1 MSGMCGIEVDKGC
14 NVFLFAVFIDGISV
28 MGGIQKEFFNT
39 EFRRVCFHSE
49 KGMQKRKHIMPGSP
63 FQKRKYREIAV
74 GIGGYIHVEVVAEE
88 IAFPMGV
95 PSPAAVRLRIMAFA
109 AAGRT
114 AFFLAIAD
122 PFFSL
127 LCSSPDGSAVTGKSQ
142 MVWIDQSLLNR
153 TIQEL
158 LLIKPKNKGKRIF
171 RFEVPMLQ
179 QREKFGSGTG
189 RIAGSFIAFLFP
201 LWRLHFRE
209 TVFRG
214 KIVRVI
220 LPDAGKEIIKSP
232 DTGSIPERESAEDG
246 IKRSF
251 PEHTAPECDGSYFQF
266 QSKQIG
272 TQHTGREPWLRA
284 KNRVT
289 LLHNGIRQGKIQI
302 PELHDIVPG
311 AFGKHKGI
319 GIKLKKIGYESILI
333 GGMAARISR

>member
-1 MSGMCGIEVDKGC
+1 MSGMSGIEVDKGC
-14 NVFLFAVFIDGISV
+14 NVFLFAVFIDSISV

-39 EFRRVCFHSE
+39 ELRKVCFHGE

-74 GIGGYIHVEVVAEE
+74 GIGGHIHVEVVTKK

-95 PSPAAVRLRIMAFA
+95 PSPAAVWLRIMAFA

-114 AFFLAIAD
+114 AVLPAIAD

-127 LCSSPDGSAVTGKSQ
+127 LRSSTDRSAVTGKSQ
-142 MVWIDQSLLNR
+142 MVWNDQSLLNR

-158 LLIKPKNKGKRIF
+158 LLIKPKNKEKRIF

-179 QREKFGSGTG
+179 QREKFGRSAG
-189 RIAGSFIAFLFP
+189 RIAGSFIAFLFSFR
-201 LWRLHFRE
+201 WFHFRE

-246 IKRSF
+246 IKGSF
-251 PEHTAPECDGSYFQF
+251 PEHTAPDRDGSYFQF
-266 QSKQIG
+266 QSEQIG
-272 TQHTGREPWLRA
+272 AQHVGRKAGLRA

-289 LLHNGIRQGKIQI
+289 LLHNGISQGEIQI
-302 PELHDIVPG
+302 PELHDKIPG
-311 AFGKHKGI
+311 GFGKYKGI
-319 GIKLKKIGYESILI
+319 RIKFQKIGYESILI
-333 GGMAARISR
+333 GGMTARITR

>member
-1 MSGMCGIEVDKGC
+1 MSGIEVDKGC
-14 NVFLFAVFIDGISV
+14 NVFLFAVFIDSISV
-28 MGGIQKEFFNT
+28 MGGIQKEFFNA
-39 EFRRVCFHSE
+39 ELWKVCFHGE

-74 GIGGYIHVEVVAEE
+74 GIGGHIHVEVVAEE

-95 PSPAAVRLRIMAFA
+95 PSPAAVWLRIMAFA
-109 AAGRT
+109 AAGGT
-114 AFFLAIAD
+114 AVFLTIADAFF
-122 PFFSL
+122 PL
-127 LCSSPDGSAVTGKSQ
+127 LRSSTDRSAVTGKSQ

-158 LLIKPKNKGKRIF
+158 LLIKPKNKEKRIF

>member
-1 MSGMCGIEVDKGC
+1 
-14 NVFLFAVFIDGISV
+14 
-28 MGGIQKEFFNT
+28 
-39 EFRRVCFHSE
+39 
-49 KGMQKRKHIMPGSP
+49 MPGSP

-95 PSPAAVRLRIMAFA
+95 PSPVAVRLRIMAFA

-114 AFFLAIAD
+114 AFFPAIAD

-142 MVWIDQSLLNR
+142 MLGVNQSFLNR

-158 LLIKPKNKGKRIF
+158 LMIKAKDEKKGIL
-171 RFEVPMLQ
+171 RFQFPAFQ
-179 QREKFGSGTG
+179 QRKKFGSDTG
-189 RIAGSFIAFLFP
+189 RITGSFIPLLFA
-201 LWRLHFRE
+201 LVWFHFRE
-209 TVFRG
+209 TIFWG
-214 KIVRVI
+214 KIAPVI
-220 LPDAGKEIIKSP
+220 LPDAGKEIIKSSNA
-232 DTGSIPERESAEDG
+232 GSISERETAEDG

-251 PEHTAPECDGSYFQF
+251 PEHAAPDCDGSYLQF

-272 TQHTGREPWLRA
+272 AQHAGRKSGFRT
-284 KNRVT
+284 KNRVA
-289 LLHNGIRQGKIQI
+289 LLHNGICQGKIQI

-311 AFGKHKGI
+311 AFGKYKGI

-333 GGMAARISR
+333 GGMTARITR